1 MQHNTE
7 PRDSSPEAIY
17 RARSQQ
23 FETDRQAITAR
34 GERIGW
40 ARVACAVA
48 AIGAVAAGWD
58 SNLIASQL
66 GVGLAAVLVALFV
79 VCVGWHR
86 RNQAAAARAATLAR
100 LNRQGVARVA
110 RQWRDLPSPKAPADC
125 EAAPLARDLDLFGRA
140 SIFQLTCTAT
150 TPQGRATLARWLLNP
165 APPPEIVERQ
175 QAMRELAAMLDWRQ
189 EFEFRGAKDGGHFDD
204 PAEFLAW
211 AEGPGW
217 LSGRSYLSI
226 YSAVAPALLAAAAVT
241 QIVGWTANP
250 WWGAILLANVAVT
263 GLTMRHIHGIF
274 TRVSTSEQ
282 PFERYALLMEWASG
296 AAFQSPLLRRLQQR
310 LQSDGRDGA
319 AQLRA
324 LQRLV
329 TLADLRFSSTV
340 YGPVQVASMWNIH
353 VLRGIE
359 SWQRGAGRHAREWLA
374 ALAEIEAL
382 ASLAALAHAEP
393 TWVNPT
399 LHDEPIL
406 QAKTLGHPLLPV
418 TRVANDVELG
428 PPGTFLLVTGSNMSG
443 KSTLLRSLG
452 VNVVLAQSGGP
463 VCAAS
468 LRMPPLRVGASIRV
482 QDSLEE
488 ATSLFLAELKR
499 LKQVIDEA
507 AAGGATY
514 LYLLDEILHG
524 TNSHER
530 RVAVRAVLERLL
542 ELPAIGA
549 VSTHDLDLAAAPEL
563 ATAARAVHFRE
574 TISET
579 PAGRKM
585 TFDYHMRP
593 GLATTT
599 NALVLLEMVGLAV
612 KQKE

>member
-1 MQHNTE
+1 MQYTIQSGDLAPVE
-7 PRDSSPEAIY
+7 TY
-17 RARSQQ
+17 KLRSQQ
-23 FETDRQAITAR
+23 FDAQRQAIVAR

-40 ARVACAVA
+40 ARVGS
-48 AIGAVAAGWD
+48 AIGAVAALVAGWD
-58 SNLIASQL
+58 SQL
-66 GVGLAAVLVALFV
+66 VPWQVGVGLAVALAVLFLL
-79 VCVGWHR
+79 CVSWHR
-86 RNQAAAARAATLAR
+86 RNRAAAARLATLSR

-110 RQWRDLPSPKAPADC
+110 RHWRDLPAPAAPADC
-125 EAAPLARDLDLFGRA
+125 ETAPLARDLDLFGRA
-140 SIFQLTCTAT
+140 SLFQLVSTAN
-150 TPQGRATLARWLLNP
+150 TPEGRATLARWFLNP
-165 APPPEIVERQ
+165 APPAEIIERQ
-175 QAMRELAAMLDWRQ
+175 QAMRELSTMLDWRQ
-189 EFEFRGAKDGGHFDD
+189 EFEFRGLKDGAHFDD

-217 LSGRSYLSI
+217 LAQRPGLSA
-226 YSAVAPALLAAAAVT
+226 YSVLAPLLLVAAAVL
-241 QIVGWTANP
+241 QIVGWIALP

-296 AAFQSPLLRRLQQR
+296 AAFQSPLLRSLQQR
-310 LQSDGRDGA
+310 LKADNRDGA
-319 AQLRA
+319 TQLRR

-329 TLADLRFSSTV
+329 TLADLRYSSTV
-340 YGPVQVASMWNIH
+340 YGPVQALSMWNVH

-382 ASLAALAHAEP
+382 ASLAAIAHAEP
-393 TWVNPT
+393 AWIDPS
-399 LHDEPIL
+399 LHAEPIL
-406 QAKTLGHPLLPV
+406 TAKGLGHPLLPAN
-418 TRVANDVELG
+418 RVANDVEIG
-428 PPGTFLLVTGSNMSG
+428 PPGSFLLVTGSNMSG

-452 VNVVLAQSGGP
+452 VNVILAQAGGP
-463 VCAAS
+463 VCATALQMS
-468 LRMPPLRVGASIRV
+468 PLRVGASIRV

-488 ATSLFLAELKR
+488 ATSLFMAELKR

-530 RVAVRAVLERLL
+530 RFAVRAVLERLL
-542 ELPAIGA
+542 ELNAIGA
-549 VSTHDLDLAAAPEL
+549 VSTHDLDLAVAPEL
-563 ATAARAVHFRE
+563 AKAAREVHFRE
-574 TISET
+574 TIINT
-579 PAGRKM
+579 PEGRKM
-585 TFDYHMRP
+585 TFDYQMRP

-612 KQKE
+612 KHKE